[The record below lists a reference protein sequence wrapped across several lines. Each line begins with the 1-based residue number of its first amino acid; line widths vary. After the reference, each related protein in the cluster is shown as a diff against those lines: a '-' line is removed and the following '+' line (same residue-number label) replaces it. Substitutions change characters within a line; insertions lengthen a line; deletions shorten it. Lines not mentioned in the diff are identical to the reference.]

1 MMSGFWRFQ
10 FLSFIHFWRGFVQ
23 MTVAAPSTSHLLQL
37 QVEPPKEPTKEDIDR
52 MAKEMGMS

>member
-1 MMSGFWRFQ
+1 
-10 FLSFIHFWRGFVQ
+10 